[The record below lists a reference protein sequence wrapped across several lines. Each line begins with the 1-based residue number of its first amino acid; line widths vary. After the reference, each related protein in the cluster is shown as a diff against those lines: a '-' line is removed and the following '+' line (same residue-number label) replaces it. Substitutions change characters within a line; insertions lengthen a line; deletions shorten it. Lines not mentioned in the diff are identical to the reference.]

1 MAHWHPRFAF
11 LCCLMISFG
20 GVMVAS
26 TRPALAAE
34 HQIKLCNETSYV
46 LNVATAFQS
55 AAAARS
61 QGWQSILPGQC
72 NTVSKT
78 MPLKTPA
85 FVYAHSDRAHAGEG
99 LIFSGNE
106 RFCIVPETAPNTQ
119 PKTPPQSF
127 SARNHFAIDGRRECR
142 RRGYVEADFAPIR
155 GTALNR
161 TVTFTEKRNYG
172 RQRAAMAGIQRLLR
186 DLGYQLGTV
195 DGFGGARTR
204 EAVTAYQTRYSV
216 SKQLTKAPLLAAMIK
231 TARQKASERG
241 LLVCNRTA
249 HLVWAATGVIK
260 GDTFESRGWLRVL
273 PKQCGQA
280 INQNL
285 DDRYYFY
292 YAEAVNAEGHPI
304 VTGGQRKFWG
314 GNVDMC
320 IKDTKFAIEGNQSCQ
335 ARGYETAGFQQI
347 DTGTTRT
354 WRVNLD

>member
-1 MAHWHPRFAF
+1 
-11 LCCLMISFG
+11 
-20 GVMVAS
+20 MVAS

-55 AAAARS
+55 TAAARS
-61 QGWQSILPGQC
+61 QGWQSVLPGQC

-78 MPLKTPA
+78 MPRKAPA
-85 FVYAHSDRAHAGEG
+85 FVYAHSDRSHAGEG

-106 RFCIVPETAPNTQ
+106 RFCIVPETP
-119 PKTPPQSF
+119 PKTPLENF
-127 SARNHFAIDGRRECR
+127 SAGNSFALDGRRECR

-172 RQRAAMAGIQRLLR
+172 RQRAAIAGIQRLLS

-204 EAVTAYQTRYSV
+204 EAVKAYRTRYAISE
-216 SKQLTKAPLLAAMIK
+216 KLTNGAVLGAMIK
-231 TARQKASERG
+231 TARQKASARG
-241 LLVCNRTA
+241 LLLCNRTP

-260 GDTFESRGWLRVL
+260 GDTFESRGWLRIL

-292 YAEAVNAEGHPI
+292 YAEAVDANGKPI
-304 VTGGQRKFWG
+304 TTGGRRKLWG

-320 IKDTKFAIEGNQSCQ
+320 IKDTKFLIEGNQSCQ
-335 ARGYETAGFQQI
+335 AHGYETAGFQQI

>member
-1 MAHWHPRFAF
+1 
-11 LCCLMISFG
+11 
-20 GVMVAS
+20 MVAS

-78 MPLKTPA
+78 MPLKMPA

-172 RQRAAMAGIQRLLR
+172 RQRAAM
-186 DLGYQLGTV
+186 
-195 DGFGGARTR
+195 
-204 EAVTAYQTRYSV
+204 
-216 SKQLTKAPLLAAMIK
+216 IK

-292 YAEAVNAEGHPI
+292 YAEAVNAEGEPI